1 MDITDKIDR
10 YLNEA
15 KLPKS
20 AVSLPDS
27 MYYLVGFGRD
37 KNGNSVVKLYNDR
50 RGNTFSIQINNP
62 SSFQHT
68 YDARKEGKKP
78 KEIDKNTLKNISM
91 EVQSYIER
99 HGTAKMK

>member
-1 MDITDKIDR
+1 MDIAERIDK

-37 KNGNSVVKLYNDR
+37 KNGNSVVRLYNDR

-62 SSFQHT
+62 SWFQHT
-68 YDARKEGKKP
+68 YKSRGNKP
-78 KEIDKNTLKNISM
+78 KELDKNTLKNISM
-91 EVQSYIER
+91 EVQSYISR